1 MGKFG
6 GWLAGILAVI
16 IGGYAV
22 WYLTKPPATTTFEG
36 MVYSGDAPV
45 PNAMVAVELTGGA
58 ASGTYHDVTDDH
70 GSYSLVFTGL
80 PTATGAT
87 IRVTAPGYESA
98 DTQSLTSPLQG
109 DIRLDFPLLPAAA
122 PVKPA
127 IAHIPPYIPKLDAL
141 TTKIKIKQ

>member
-1 MGKFG
+1 
-6 GWLAGILAVI
+6 
-16 IGGYAV
+16 
-22 WYLTKPPATTTFEG
+22 

-45 PNAMVAVELTGGA
+45 PNAMVAVELTGVA

>member
-127 IAHIPPYIPKLDAL
+127 IAQIPPYIPKLDAL

>member
-6 GWLAGILAVI
+6 GWLAGVLAVI
-16 IGGYAV
+16 LGGYAV

-45 PNAMVAVELTGGA
+45 PNAMVAVELVGDSTN
-58 ASGTYHDVTDDH
+58 GTYHDITDDH

-87 IRVTAPGYESA
+87 IRVSAPGFQSA
-98 DTQSLTSPLQG
+98 DPQSLTSPLQG
-109 DIRLDFPLLPAAA
+109 DIRLDFPLLPVTA
-122 PVKPA
+122 PIKPA
-127 IAHIPPYIPKLDAL
+127 IAHIPAYIPKLDAL
-141 TTKIKIKQ
+141 TTKIKINP

>member
-6 GWLAGILAVI
+6 GWLGGILAVV

-45 PNAMVAVELTGGA
+45 PNAMVAVELTGDATG
-58 ASGTYHDVTDDH
+58 GTYHDITDDH

-80 PTATGAT
+80 PTTTSATL
-87 IRVTAPGYESA
+87 RVNAPGYQSA
-98 DTQSLTSPLQG
+98 DPQSLSSPLQG

-122 PVKPA
+122 PAKAA
-127 IAHIPPYIPKLDAL
+127 IARIPAYIPKLDAV